1 MQTIT
6 PINNTTQCRF
16 FLVGSQIS
24 ICVSVLAG
32 GGKKSRN
39 DLVVVAE
46 VDCCRVPCSSGC
58 ERGMAFHLLFFSFF
72 FPGFFFPALF
82 CVCGHTFGLY
92 ESCGRLL
99 SYHGQSVSQSVSLK
113 DHGMWL
119 ELKLTTLMLIRK
131 VMKSSDLSLCPCFR
145 SSYRQRE

>member
-1 MQTIT
+1 MPTIT

-46 VDCCRVPCSSGC
+46 VDCCRVPYSSGC
-58 ERGMAFHLLFFSFF
+58 ERGMAFHLVFFFFSCSVLRVDIRL
-72 FPGFFFPALF
+72 GFMSLAGGY
-82 CVCGHTFGLY
+82 CHIM
-92 ESCGRLL
+92 
-99 SYHGQSVSQSVSLK
+99 VSQSVSQPEGSWDVAGAEA
-113 DHGMWL
+113 DHLDANKEGH
-119 ELKLTTLMLIRK
+119 EVI
-131 VMKSSDLSLCPCFR
+131 
-145 SSYRQRE
+145 

>member
-6 PINNTTQCRF
+6 PSNNTTQCRF

-46 VDCCRVPCSSGC
+46 VDCCRVPYSSGC
-58 ERGMAFHLLFFSFF
+58 ERGMAFHLVFFFLFFPLLFF
-72 FPGFFFPALF
+72 ACVDIRLGFMSLAGGY
-82 CVCGHTFGLY
+82 CHIMV
-92 ESCGRLL
+92 S
-99 SYHGQSVSQSVSLK
+99 QSVSQSA
-113 DHGMWL
+113 
-119 ELKLTTLMLIRK
+119 
-131 VMKSSDLSLCPCFR
+131 
-145 SSYRQRE
+145 

>member
-6 PINNTTQCRF
+6 PINNTTQCCF

-46 VDCCRVPCSSGC
+46 VDCCRVPYSSGC
-58 ERGMAFHLLFFSFF
+58 KRGGMAFHLLFFFSVFF
-72 FPGFFFPALF
+72 FLRFF
-82 CVCGHTFGLY
+82 CVCVNI
-92 ESCGRLL
+92 RLGFMSL
-99 SYHGQSVSQSVSLK
+99 AGGYCHIMVSQSVSQSVSLK

-145 SSYRQRE
+145 SSYIQCE

>member
-1 MQTIT
+1 MQTIA
-6 PINNTTQCRF
+6 PSNNTTHCRF

-46 VDCCRVPCSSGC
+46 VDCCRVPYSSGC
-58 ERGMAFHLLFFSFF
+58 ERGMAFHLVFFFSVFS
-72 FPGFFFPALF
+72 PALF
-82 CVCGHTFGLY
+82 CVCRHTFGLY

>member
-46 VDCCRVPCSSGC
+46 VDCCRVPYSSGC
-58 ERGMAFHLLFFSFF
+58 ERGMAFHLVFFFFSVFPLLFF
-72 FPGFFFPALF
+72 A
-82 CVCGHTFGLY
+82 CGHTFGLY
-92 ESCGRLL
+92 ESCGKLL

-119 ELKLTTLMLIRK
+119 ELKLTTLMLIR
-131 VMKSSDLSLCPCFR
+131 
-145 SSYRQRE
+145 